1 MKLVPGRGSGVN
13 FWLRYIPPKALVE
26 RLETKLPMKRMG
38 LPQELKGSLILLA
51 SDAGSYICGE
61 NLTVDG
67 GWTAW

>member
-1 MKLVPGRGSGVN
+1 M
-13 FWLRYIPPKALVE
+13 E